1 MMKLKETYNGLT
13 TTRQNVASSPIMATS
28 TAKIKVKTDLSTS
41 TEGGQEE
48 TPEDALTTS
57 ITSDTQF

>member
-28 TAKIKVKTDLSTS
+28 TAKIKVKTENK
-41 TEGGQEE
+41 TEPWVEEPEE
-48 TPEDALTTS
+48 TLPTS
-57 ITSDTQF
+57 ITSEPSF